1 MGSLA
6 NKIVAM
12 AAVLAALVTGGS
24 CAPKKFPPG
33 PNITTNYN
41 GGACGIKNVNLPPY
55 NGFTACGN
63 VPIFKDGKG
72 CGSCYEVRCKE
83 MPECSGNPITVFIT
97 DMNYEPI
104 APYHFDFSGK
114 AFGSLAKPGLNDKLR
129 HCGIMNVEFRRV
141 RCKLGGKI
149 MFHVEK
155 GSNPNY
161 LAVLVK
167 NVADDGNIVL
177 MELEDKA
184 SPGFKPMKQ
193 SWGAVWRFD
202 TPKPVKGPFSIR
214 LTSESGKKLVAPN
227 VIPAT
232 WKPDTLYNSNIQF

>member
-12 AAVLAALVTGGS
+12 AAVLAALVT
-24 CAPKKFPPG
+24 
-33 PNITTNYN
+33 

>member
-1 MGSLA
+1 MIDRSVCIFQYAMHAHDETGSKTSYTLSRRP
-6 NKIVAM
+6 
-12 AAVLAALVTGGS
+12 T
-24 CAPKKFPPG
+24 C
-33 PNITTNYN
+33 
-41 GGACGIKNVNLPPY
+41 
-55 NGFTACGN
+55 
-63 VPIFKDGKG
+63 
-72 CGSCYEVRCKE
+72 
-83 MPECSGNPITVFIT
+83 
-97 DMNYEPI
+97 
-104 APYHFDFSGK
+104 
-114 AFGSLAKPGLNDKLR
+114 
-129 HCGIMNVEFRRV
+129 RV